1 MNIKL
6 KAGYRI
12 YVMAFMFSCLVNVQ
26 VYAHDYSNLN
36 EIMIDRSNE
45 SIVNSLFQIQSF
57 LTDIFRKSYK
67 AESWPDRKI
76 TLLRN
81 DLMHQKEEANMN
93 LDYFVASGINIQSV
107 EVLFNNP
114 LAGRSLAGNQGVETA
129 YALLKHIDT
138 LESQEA
144 FVKEIYSSGQSA
156 YMYNLVTAY
165 REKMELYKSIF
176 INVPGPG
183 QQQITPEATSNNTV
197 AEPVS
202 ILPYGIALA
211 LFSIL
216 VVGMLVRKRAREKP
230 VRD

>member
-93 LDYFVASGINIQSV
+93 LDYFVASGIN
-107 EVLFNNP
+107 L
-114 LAGRSLAGNQGVETA
+114 
-129 YALLKHIDT
+129 
-138 LESQEA
+138 
-144 FVKEIYSSGQSA
+144 
-156 YMYNLVTAY
+156 
-165 REKMELYKSIF
+165 
-176 INVPGPG
+176 
-183 QQQITPEATSNNTV
+183 
-197 AEPVS
+197 
-202 ILPYGIALA
+202 
-211 LFSIL
+211 
-216 VVGMLVRKRAREKP
+216 
-230 VRD
+230 